1 MSCAIRDGKWNAAER
16 LVTFMIFGPAN
27 EPPSEIIRGILI
39 SRGIPFFF
47 FEHTKGKPA
56 SIAVPATRLEEARRA
71 VAKARK
77 IGGEIEDQ
85 RIWAQ

>member
-1 MSCAIRDGKWNAAER
+1 MSCAIGDGKWNSAER
-16 LVTFMIFGPAN
+16 LVTFMIFGAAN

-56 SIAVPATRLEEARRA
+56 SIAVPATRLEDARRA
-71 VAKARK
+71 VAEART
-77 IGGEIEDQ
+77 IGSDIEERELFRD
-85 RIWAQ
+85 

>member
-16 LVTFMIFGPAN
+16 LVTFMIFATAN

-56 SIAVPATRLEEARRA
+56 SIAVPATRLEDARRA
-71 VAKARK
+71 VAKATK
-77 IGGEIEDQ
+77 IRSEIESQ
-85 RIWAQ
+85 GIWAQ